1 MSVIGDTQTEALQPK
16 VSALPL
22 PIVEEAAIIDIS
34 NPVNTSLYSGKT
46 KGACYIMETT
56 ESALVVIVASGSAPA
71 DVWYR
76 QDNLATIVP
85 A

>member
-1 MSVIGDTQTEALQPK
+1 
-16 VSALPL
+16 
-22 PIVEEAAIIDIS
+22 
-34 NPVNTSLYSGKT
+34 
-46 KGACYIMETT
+46 METT

-76 QDNLATIVP
+76 QDTMDTIVP